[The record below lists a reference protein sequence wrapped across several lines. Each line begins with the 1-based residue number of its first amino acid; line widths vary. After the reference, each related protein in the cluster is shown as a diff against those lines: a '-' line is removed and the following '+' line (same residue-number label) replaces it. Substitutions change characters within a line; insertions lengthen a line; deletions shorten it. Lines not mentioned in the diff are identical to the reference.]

1 MEKYLI
7 AIDLD
12 GTLRHD
18 DGHISEYSINTIKKL
33 KEKGHIV
40 VTATARPHNHAL
52 QVNNDVFKSDYLVC
66 SSGSEVFDIKNDYMI
81 NEEFIKYMDVMKLYK
96 YAKKYDLNISFT
108 IGKHEYI
115 TKKRRDDTQIQLT
128 DINVLKGNVKEV
140 FVTDPNK
147 LQVKKFIS
155 KVKHMNIVLQD
166 FQTEEGFFIVL
177 ADNVNKGHGIKT
189 LANYLNVDKII
200 SFGNDENDIP
210 MFEISHMGIAVS
222 NATRDTLNKA
232 NKIIESNNE
241 DAVAKYLCKTFSL

>member
-81 NEEFIKYMDVMKLYK
+81 NEEFIKYKDVMKLYK
-96 YAKKYDLNISFT
+96 YAKK
-108 IGKHEYI
+108 
-115 TKKRRDDTQIQLT
+115 
-128 DINVLKGNVKEV
+128 
-140 FVTDPNK
+140 
-147 LQVKKFIS
+147 
-155 KVKHMNIVLQD
+155 
-166 FQTEEGFFIVL
+166 
-177 ADNVNKGHGIKT
+177 
-189 LANYLNVDKII
+189 
-200 SFGNDENDIP
+200 
-210 MFEISHMGIAVS
+210 
-222 NATRDTLNKA
+222 
-232 NKIIESNNE
+232 
-241 DAVAKYLCKTFSL
+241 LC